1 MKKPWENYGKA
12 IGKLWKKLWK
22 NYGKTMGKLFC
33 WGIYLWKSGCSQRS
47 RVLFGAAQTS
57 MQNNVETKHP
67 RAQKVNQ
74 FDLPIVP
81 IVLGEGV
88 SFMMSNR
95 FCFKSR
101 LRGFGLFYLHI
112 L

>member
-1 MKKPWENYGKA
+1 MKNHGKTMGKLLENYG
-12 IGKLWKKLWK
+12 K
-22 NYGKTMGKLFC
+22 NYGKTMEKLWENFLL
-33 WGIYLWKSGCSQRS
+33 GIYLWKSGCSQRS

>member
-1 MKKPWENYGKA
+1 MGKLLENYG
-12 IGKLWKKLWK
+12 K
-22 NYGKTMGKLFC
+22 NYGKTMEKLWENFLL
-33 WGIYLWKSGCSQRS
+33 GIYLWKSGCSQRS